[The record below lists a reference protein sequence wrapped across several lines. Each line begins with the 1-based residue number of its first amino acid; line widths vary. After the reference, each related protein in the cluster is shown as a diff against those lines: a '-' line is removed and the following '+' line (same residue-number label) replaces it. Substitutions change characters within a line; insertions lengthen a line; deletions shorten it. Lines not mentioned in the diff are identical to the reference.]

1 MIKELIKLANY
12 LDEHGC
18 REEVDYLDKIID
30 KVAHMINKD
39 PGGCKDELDKE
50 LYYFK
55 NLTKMLEEKEEEDE
69 EGSFYQEDKLLQ
81 DEDL

>member
-1 MIKELIKLANY
+1 MQPYIFKKTQRLKIKMIK
-12 LDEHGC
+12 
-18 REEVDYLDKIID
+18 
-30 KVAHMINKD
+30 KV
-39 PGGCKDELDKE
+39 
-50 LYYFK
+50 K

>member
-18 REEVDYLDKIID
+18 KEEVDYLDKIID

-39 PGGCKDELDKE
+39 PEGCKEEIDKE
-50 LYYFK
+50 LYYLE
-55 NLTKMLEEKEEEDE
+55 NLTKMLEEKEEDEDE
-69 EGSFYQEDKLLQ
+69 LDTREGL
-81 DEDL
+81 